1 MAVLQSRQTSYGY
14 LTLEDCSL
22 GYCIKLN
29 GELYRSYYSSLED
42 AKREF
47 NSLPM

>member
-1 MAVLQSRQTSYGY
+1 MAVYRSRKASYGY

-29 GELYRSYYSSLED
+29 GRLYRSYYRTLED
-42 AKREF
+42 AIREF
-47 NSLPM
+47 DSLAM